1 MDEDNPGLAAGA
13 SRPGPTSSRAQK
25 RRRCPSPQEET
36 VGESSRSKRKPTPS
50 SQSSPPLPLHIP
62 PVWPPSHPSESTTSQ
77 TFGPMGMGPHLYSH
91 HQFTFPGPSVVWP
104 PISTTPATVH
114 GDTGTCTERTT
125 RPTKEPA
132 TSMLVNYDL
141 ASVSPEEQP
150 RPAPLSVDTS
160 SGSQQHPNSGA
171 TSSKPRLEDLP
182 DPPAAQ
188 RPLQTIR
195 VLATAALQSEP
206 KGKLTLEEMVDRI
219 SGRFEYF
226 QELQNRNKLKVGVIS
241 PSRNIMLIKI
251 IEKY

>member
-1 MDEDNPGLAAGA
+1 M
-13 SRPGPTSSRAQK
+13 
-25 RRRCPSPQEET
+25 
-36 VGESSRSKRKPTPS
+36 
-50 SQSSPPLPLHIP
+50 
-62 PVWPPSHPSESTTSQ
+62 
-77 TFGPMGMGPHLYSH
+77 F
-91 HQFTFPGPSVVWP
+91 
-104 PISTTPATVH
+104 
-114 GDTGTCTERTT
+114 
-125 RPTKEPA
+125 
-132 TSMLVNYDL
+132 VNFDL

-150 RPAPLSVDTS
+150 RPALLSVDTS
-160 SGSQQHPNSGA
+160 SGSQQHQNSGA